1 MQNSTSVSNFLKKR
15 HNLPRWVKIAGRIVL
30 GAILFIIVAYL
41 GLAFYINTNKKEIL
55 AKVSDNINENLNGK
69 FTAESMEPTFLKGFP
84 NISLRLNNV
93 EVKDNLW
100 KNHQHTLLKSSDF
113 NISINAFAFLR
124 GTVEIKKIQISDAS
138 IYLYEDA
145 SGYSNTSIFK
155 TKKEKKEANEGSSS
169 FAEIKAFELDNVNFV
184 SDNKR
189 RNKLFNFQI
198 NNLRGR
204 IDFVSEG
211 WNADLKLDAFAK
223 SFAFNT
229 KHGSFMKDKAL
240 KGKLQV
246 AFNNEKETL
255 TILPNDLQIGEND
268 FNVGAKFN
276 VGKTNS
282 GFSINIKVYEILW
295 KQASNL
301 LSNNISFQLNRFDLE
316 QPIAVTCDIVG
327 DLNAE
332 GDPLIYVKATV
343 KNNRLHVPDGIVDNC
358 NFNGIFTNEYK
369 KGKGFTDPNS
379 AVMLYDFKGEY
390 QQMPFVMDSAVI
402 NDLEKPFASGVFKA
416 NFPLV
421 KMNNAI
427 NDDLLKFS
435 DGNAKVELKFRA
447 DIVNLEIT
455 KPKFSGL
462 VNIENGDVNYVPRNV
477 RFKNTNVALEFT
489 ESDLLIKNI
498 RLQSGKSVVLMEGDI
513 QNFLNLYYTDPEKIV
528 LNWKVR
534 SPQMHMAEFMSFLG
548 SRKTKRIAR
557 KNSSKS
563 NISDNLNF
571 LFEKSNVAMN
581 VKIDNFYYNKFTA
594 TNVNANIL
602 LSESGIFIKDAIV
615 NHAGG
620 TVKLSGKM
628 TQGNQRNQFSL
639 NTTVNNVSI
648 QKFFHAFN
656 NFGMETMSSKN
667 LRGFLFSK
675 ANLSGIVTNEGKMI
689 PNSMHGN
696 IAFDLK
702 KGALVGFD
710 PIKSVGKFAFP
721 FRNLDTITFTNLNG
735 RFDVKG
741 EKIEIYPMK
750 INSSVL
756 NMDLAG
762 IYSFGKGTNIA
773 LDVPLRNPK
782 KDKDITDEELLEE
795 RRNKGI
801 VLHLLAS
808 DDEDGKVKIKLVSK
822 KTRNNALE

>member
-1 MQNSTSVSNFLKKR
+1 MQKATPVLNFLKKR
-15 HNLPRWVKIAGRIVL
+15 HDLPRWGKIAIKIFL
-30 GAILFIIVAYL
+30 GFFLFIIVAYL

-55 AKVSDNINENLNGK
+55 AKVTSEINENLNGK
-69 FTAESMEPTFLKGFP
+69 FTAESMDPTFLKGFP

-100 KNHQHTLLKSSDF
+100 KNHQHTLLQSSDF
-113 NISINAFAFLR
+113 NISINSFAFLR

-155 TKKEKKEANEGSSS
+155 TKKEKQETNEGSSS
-169 FAEIKAFELDNVNFV
+169 FAEIKAFELDNVNFI

-211 WNADLKLDAFAK
+211 WNADLKLDVFAK

-240 KGKLQV
+240 KGKLEIN
-246 AFNNEKETL
+246 FNEESETL
-255 TILPNDLQIGEND
+255 TILPNKLQIGKND

-276 VGKTNS
+276 IGNKNS
-282 GFSINIKVYEILW
+282 EFSINIKVDKILW
-295 KQASNL
+295 KEASNL
-301 LSNNISFQLNRFDLE
+301 LSNNISFQLDRFDLDK
-316 QPIAVTCDIVG
+316 PIAVTCDIVG

-332 GDPLIYVKATV
+332 GDPLIYVNAKV
-343 KNNRLHVPDGIVDNC
+343 KNNTLHVPDGIVDNC
-358 NFNGIFTNEYK
+358 NFNGVFTNEYK
-369 KGKGFTDPNS
+369 KGKGFNDPNS
-379 AVMLYDFKGEY
+379 AVMLYNFKGEY
-390 QQMPFVMDSAVI
+390 KQMPFVMDSTVI
-402 NDLEKPFASGVFKA
+402 NDLEKPIASGVFKS
-416 NFPLV
+416 NFPLE

-427 NDDLLKFS
+427 NEDLLKFS
-435 DGNAKVELKFRA
+435 GGNAKVELKFRA

-455 KPKFSGL
+455 KPTFSGL
-462 VNIENGDVNYVPRNV
+462 VAIENGDVNYVPRNV
-477 RFKNTNVALEFT
+477 RFKNANVNLEFT
-489 ESDLLIKNI
+489 EKDLLIKNI
-498 RLQSGKSVVLMEGDI
+498 QLQSGKSVVFMEGDI

-534 SPQMHMAEFMSFLG
+534 SPQMHMAEFLGFLG
-548 SRKTKRIAR
+548 NRKTKRIA
-557 KNSSKS
+557 KKKTSGGT
-563 NISDNLNF
+563 ISDNLNF

-581 VKIDNFYYNKFTA
+581 VKIDNFYYNKFLA
-594 TNVNANIL
+594 TNANANIL
-602 LSESGIFIKDAIV
+602 LSESGISVTNAVV

-620 TVKLSGKM
+620 IVKLSGKM
-628 TQGNQRNQFSL
+628 MQGNQRNSFSM
-639 NTTVNNVSI
+639 NTTVSNVNI

-667 LRGFLFSK
+667 LRGYLYSK
-675 ANLSGIVTNEGKMI
+675 ATISGIVTNEGKMI
-689 PNSMHGN
+689 PKSMNGN

-702 KGALVGFD
+702 KGALVNFD

-721 FRNLDTITFTNLNG
+721 FRNLDTITFTNLSG
-735 RFDVKG
+735 KFDVKG
-741 EKIEIYPMK
+741 DKIKIHPMK

-762 IYSFGKGTNIA
+762 IYSFGLGTNIS

-782 KDKDITDEELLEE
+782 KDKNITDEELLEE
-795 RRNKGI
+795 RRNRGI
-801 VLHLLAS
+801 VLHLLAT
-808 DDEDGKVKIKLVSK
+808 DGDDGKVKIKLVSK
-822 KTRNNALE
+822 KTSESAVE

>member
-1 MQNSTSVSNFLKKR
+1 MQNSTTISNFLNKR
-15 HNLPRWVKIAGRIVL
+15 HNLPRWIKIAGRIML
-30 GAILFIIVAYL
+30 GIILFVIVAYL

-55 AKVSDNINENLNGK
+55 AKVTSEINENLNGK
-69 FTAESMEPTFLKGFP
+69 FTAESMDPTFLKGFP

-100 KNHQHTLLKSSDF
+100 KNHKHTLLKSSDF

-138 IYLYEDA
+138 IYLYEDT

-155 TKKEKKEANEGSSS
+155 TKKEKQETNEGSSS
-169 FAEIKAFELDNVNFV
+169 FAEIKAFELDNVNFI

-211 WNADLKLDAFAK
+211 WNADLKLDALAK

-240 KGKLQV
+240 TGKLEIN
-246 AFNNEKETL
+246 FNEENETL
-255 TILPNDLQIGEND
+255 TILPNELQIGKND
-268 FNVGAKFN
+268 FNIGAKFN
-276 VGKTNS
+276 IGKKNS
-282 GFSINIKVYEILW
+282 EFSINIKVDEILW
-295 KQASNL
+295 QEASNL
-301 LSNNISFQLNRFDLE
+301 LSNNISFQLDRFDLDK
-316 QPIAVTCDIVG
+316 PIAVTCDIVG

-332 GDPLIYVKATV
+332 GDPLIYVKAKV
-343 KNNRLHVPDGIVDNC
+343 KNNTLHVPDGIVDNC
-358 NFNGIFTNEYK
+358 NFNGVFTNEYK
-369 KGKGFTDPNS
+369 KGKGFNDPNS
-379 AVMLYDFKGEY
+379 AVMLYNFKGEY
-390 QQMPFVMDSAVI
+390 KQMPFVMDSAVI
-402 NDLEKPFASGVFKA
+402 NDLEKPIASGIFKS
-416 NFPLV
+416 NFPLE

-427 NDDLLKFS
+427 NEDLLKFS
-435 DGNAKVELKFRA
+435 GGNAKVELKFRA

-462 VNIENGDVNYVPRNV
+462 VAIENGDVNYVPRNV
-477 RFKNTNVALEFT
+477 RFKNTNVNLEFT
-489 ESDLLIKNI
+489 ETDLLIKNI
-498 RLQSGKSVVLMEGDI
+498 QLQSGKSVVFMEGDI

-534 SPQMHMAEFMSFLG
+534 SPQMHMAEFLGFLG
-548 SRKTKRIAR
+548 NRKTKRIA
-557 KNSSKS
+557 KKKTSGGT
-563 NISDNLNF
+563 ISDNLNF

-581 VKIDNFYYNKFTA
+581 VKIDNFYYNKFLA
-594 TNVNANIL
+594 TNANANIL
-602 LSESGIFIKDAIV
+602 LSESGISVTNAVV

-620 TVKLSGKM
+620 IVKLSGKM
-628 TQGNQRNQFSL
+628 TQGNQRNSFSM
-639 NTTVNNVSI
+639 NTTVSNVNI

-667 LRGFLFSK
+667 LRGYLFSK
-675 ANLSGIVTNEGKMI
+675 ATISGIVTNEGKMI
-689 PNSMHGN
+689 PKSMNGN

-702 KGALVGFD
+702 KGALVNFD

-735 RFDVKG
+735 KFDVKG
-741 EKIEIYPMK
+741 DKIKIHPMK

-762 IYSFGKGTNIA
+762 IYSFGSGTNIV

-782 KDKDITDEELLEE
+782 KDKNITDEELLEE
-795 RRNKGI
+795 RRNRGI
-801 VLHLLAS
+801 VLHLLAT
-808 DDEDGKVKIKLVSK
+808 DGDDGKVKIKLVSK
-822 KTRNNALE
+822 KTSESAVE